1 MTNKTPTVYF
11 ATCQLCNKR
20 INGTS
25 PGAVEYNLKSHE
37 KTHNDNF
44 KEQFGIRLDFSKKKE
59 VKKK

>member
-11 ATCQLCNKR
+11 ANCQLCNKR

-37 KTHNDNF
+37 KAHSSNF
-44 KEQFGIRLDFSKKKE
+44 KEIQGIKLDFSKKKE